1 MGPEFITRSIRSAAI
16 VLAIFVP
23 FGIYYMGLFP
33 VLAILAGGVWS
44 LLNLFF
50 ITRLIRVTLRPDG
63 VMPLPAL
70 GLALFKFP
78 IMFGVGYLLLKIEQF
93 DPMFLVIGF
102 TGVLGIMMLRL
113 LGRSIVE
120 SNNLPEDSKLE
131 KAQNAA

>member
-1 MGPEFITRSIRSAAI
+1 MGPEFITRSIRSAAV
-16 VLAIFVP
+16 VLLIFVP

-33 VLAILAGGVWS
+33 ALAVLSGGVWG

-50 ITRLIRVTLRPDG
+50 LTRLIRVTIRPEG

-78 IMFGVGYLLLKIEQF
+78 LMFGAGYFLLKFDRF
-93 DPMFLVIGF
+93 DPLYLVAGF
-102 TGVLGIMMLRL
+102 TGIMVILILRL

-120 SNNLPEDSKLE
+120 SNNLPEDSKV
-131 KAQNAA
+131 KKVQKV

>member
-1 MGPEFITRSIRSAAI
+1 MGPEFITRSIRSAAV
-16 VLAIFVP
+16 VLLIFVP

-33 VLAILAGGVWS
+33 ALAVLSGGVWG

-50 ITRLIRVTLRPDG
+50 LTRLIRVTIRPEG

-78 IMFGVGYLLLKIEQF
+78 LMFGAGYFLLKFDRF
-93 DPMFLVIGF
+93 DPLYLVAGF
-102 TGVLGIMMLRL
+102 TGIMVILMLRL

-120 SNNLPEDSKLE
+120 SNNLPEDSKV
-131 KAQNAA
+131 KKVQKV

>member
-1 MGPEFITRSIRSAAI
+1 MGPEFITRSIRSAAV
-16 VLAIFVP
+16 VLLIFVP

-33 VLAILAGGVWS
+33 ALAVLSGGVWG

-50 ITRLIRVTLRPDG
+50 LTRLIRVTIRPEG

-78 IMFGVGYLLLKIEQF
+78 LMFLAGYFLLKFDRF
-93 DPMFLVIGF
+93 DPLYLVAGF
-102 TGVLGIMMLRL
+102 TGIMVILILRL

-120 SNNLPEDSKLE
+120 SNNLPEDSNTQ
-131 KAQNAA
+131 KAPKVA